1 MAYGNIVDYEPGPAP
16 GSFNFTKA
24 DGSKMLFAGPAAED
38 LKAKLEAS
46 KKIGPQPTA
55 QNMSIAPPRNV
66 ADVGPNMSAAP
77 PPGPPPSG
85 KNWAGMFNAPAPQ
98 PQGFGPAPQ
107 GGQPPPQGRPQGPGA
122 VGLGYGLRVNGD
134 GVIEQYHS
142 AQAGSKGGPVEKGR
156 TVAGGFDPDKEY
168 VEGKE
173 NAYLAEQAGL
183 ATGMEAAQE
192 RAAEERGFLEE
203 HQRQLVA
210 REAEARAQKESIDR
224 GVMDLEQKHEA
235 ARKEYSGSKVNPNK
249 IFGGGRNWIMGLTAG
264 LGGFAAALTG
274 KQNSVIPIIESRIAQ
289 NIAAQERAIAIKGES
304 ADNALADLQRKL
316 GSRELASKALAD
328 IQLDQFKAEM
338 QKKSLTSD
346 KELQGKYLALSA
358 AAEGKQL
365 DMREQYRQAALGQ
378 VTKSIVN
385 APATGG
391 RAAGWGA
398 VKDQLGTAKDLKTLN
413 KVDEGAGGPAAAK
426 KPAEQVRYE
435 QSLEASARTLSD
447 FVAEHGGSI
456 DPVTGEITG
465 DVNLPTDLPGADTQ
479 STAAAKSRLTG
490 LGSVYANMLN
500 SGAEAGQPTKEAVTP
515 QLGVTGSP
523 QGQLQAMA
531 REIAM
536 RRQQAGLK

>member
-142 AQAGSKGGPVEKGR
+142 AQAGSKGGPVERGR
-156 TVAGGFDPDKEY
+156 TIAGGFDPDKEY

-398 VKDQLGTAKDLKTLN
+398 VKDQLGTAKDLKSLN

-435 QSLEASARTLSD
+435 QSLESTWQSLNDAVREA
-447 FVAEHGGSI
+447 GGTV
-456 DPVTGEITG
+456 DPTTGEITG
-465 DVNLPTDLPGADTQ
+465 DISLPLDLPGGDTEG
-479 STAAAKSRLTG
+479 TAALKSKFVG
-490 LGSVYANMLN
+490 LGSVYANTLN

-515 QLGVTGSP
+515 RMGVMDNP
-523 QGQLQAMA
+523 VGQMKAMA
-531 REIAM
+531 RELAM
-536 RRQQAGLK
+536 RRQQTGLK